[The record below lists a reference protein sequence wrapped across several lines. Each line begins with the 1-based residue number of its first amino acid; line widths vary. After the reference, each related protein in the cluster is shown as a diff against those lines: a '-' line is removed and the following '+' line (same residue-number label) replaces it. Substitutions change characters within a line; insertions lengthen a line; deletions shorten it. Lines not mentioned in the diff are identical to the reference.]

1 MLLEQLEAGAAHSQV
16 VASIKREILDPF
28 DVEEDK

>member
-1 MLLEQLEAGAAHSQV
+1 V

-28 DVEEDK
+28 DVEEDKWENFLY